1 MIEDKIERLL
11 HAMEHPDEYSDE
23 ELQRL
28 MDDEEVRD
36 CYELAVMARQGFQM
50 RRQQNRKKT
59 LSPVLKIAAMFVGVL
74 LLTGIAFAA
83 IRLVKES
90 TPQSPVQSPITD
102 TQSPTPNTPQDSTV
116 LQTVVFENAE
126 LEQILSELS
135 DHYHVS
141 VEFRNEEVRHLRL
154 YTKWEPTA
162 PLTEMLERI
171 NRFEKVNITLKEQQ
185 MVVE

>member
-1 MIEDKIERLL
+1 MASAISSYLCDRMK
-11 HAMEHPDEYSDE
+11 SCT
-23 ELQRL
+23 
-28 MDDEEVRD
+28 D
-36 CYELAVMARQGFQM
+36 CLEPARY
-50 RRQQNRKKT
+50 R
-59 LSPVLKIAAMFVGVL
+59 S
-74 LLTGIAFAA
+74 
-83 IRLVKES
+83 
-90 TPQSPVQSPITD
+90 
-102 TQSPTPNTPQDSTV
+102 STV

-141 VEFRNEEVRHLRL
+141 VEYRNEEVRHLRL